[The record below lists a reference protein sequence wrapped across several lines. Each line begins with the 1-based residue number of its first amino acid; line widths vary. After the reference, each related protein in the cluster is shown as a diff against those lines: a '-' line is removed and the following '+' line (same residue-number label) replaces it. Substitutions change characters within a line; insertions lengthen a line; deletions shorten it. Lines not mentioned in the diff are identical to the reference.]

1 MSLELLQGEKD
12 RWKTRENTERER
24 RKIRAERRRRK
35 QKKIKNGIGAN
46 SRFGA
51 QTFLLVIAEELIK
64 YKC

>member
-1 MSLELLQGEKD
+1 MEDWRKQ
-12 RWKTRENTERER
+12 TER

-35 QKKIKNGIGAN
+35 QKKIKNEIGAN